1 MDSAQKSIG
10 LPARRMTMSHCLKLG
25 VPFETFRCYCIISS
39 LLSRFYIDMRHC
51 NEYKNDNMVYRVT
64 FSD

>member
-1 MDSAQKSIG
+1 MDSAQKSSG

-25 VPFETFRCYCIISS
+25 VPFEAFRCYCIIPS
-39 LLSRFYIDMRHC
+39 LLSRFYIDMLHC
-51 NEYKNDNMVYRVT
+51 NEYTIDIMVYRVT